1 MTERDDLKET
11 DKTAMA
17 DAGIEAMRPK
27 LGFARFISDFSWK
40 APADLLAAIEQSL
53 SN

>member
-1 MTERDDLKET
+1 MTERSDLNET
-11 DKTAMA
+11 AKTAMA
-17 DAGIEAMRPK
+17 DAGIEATRLK
-27 LGFARFISDFSWK
+27 LGYARFISDYSWK